1 MNNRIEYID
10 LAKGICIIM
19 VICVHCGMCLSFPG
33 LDSMRMPLY
42 FILSGLF
49 FKTYG
54 GLKNFIIKK
63 TNKILIPFIFF
74 YLLGYVAF
82 YIIKAV
88 RPEMIELTVANGI
101 LDVFVGR
108 QYFNGPIWFLLVLF
122 WTNILFCIIHLYIKP
137 EWGRAIAVT
146 ILTAIGFVLAKF
158 KIGLPFIGD
167 VSLTVM
173 PFFYFGYL
181 LKKSE
186 ILYPNKYDK
195 FLPLYAILLYG
206 VAFMIDYFFD
216 LRFYVHYNIIEGN
229 FLLILILSICCA
241 LSVILLCKWIK
252 RIPVISYFGRYSI
265 IALCTH
271 NFINRPVDFIVSRTP
286 LASLND
292 GGYFTALFTL
302 ALTLACI
309 PVCIKLI
316 PWFTAQKDLIKIEQ
330 N

>member
-1 MNNRIEYID
+1 
-10 LAKGICIIM
+10 
-19 VICVHCGMCLSFPG
+19 
-33 LDSMRMPLY
+33 
-42 FILSGLF
+42 
-49 FKTYG
+49 
-54 GLKNFIIKK
+54 
-63 TNKILIPFIFF
+63 
-74 YLLGYVAF
+74 
-82 YIIKAV
+82 
-88 RPEMIELTVANGI
+88 MIELTVANGI

-216 LRFYVHYNIIEGN
+216 LRF
-229 FLLILILSICCA
+229 
-241 LSVILLCKWIK
+241 
-252 RIPVISYFGRYSI
+252 
-265 IALCTH
+265 
-271 NFINRPVDFIVSRTP
+271 IVLVRVQY
-286 LASLND
+286 L
-292 GGYFTALFTL
+292 ALF
-302 ALTLACI
+302 
-309 PVCIKLI
+309 
-316 PWFTAQKDLIKIEQ
+316 Q
-330 N
+330 